1 MKKLF
6 MMKQRNMATSTVKTE
21 RQKKKMAKMY
31 HSHNC

>member
-31 HSHNC
+31 SHNC